1 MRRFPG
7 RISKARQTCSL
18 VAFSHEWTCMIQK
31 FAPAFASLFIASS
44 FPSPATA
51 GTTKVYLGTQGR
63 GESKGI
69 YLCELN
75 TETGALSKPKL
86 AATLSGCGFLAIH
99 PGRKY
104 LYSTARGD
112 GNQVA
117 AFHIR
122 SDYTLDPI
130 NLQSSEGTGPCH
142 LSVDAT
148 GSCLMVANY
157 GSGSVA
163 ALRIDEDG
171 SLVKSSSAHQH
182 EGSSINERRQ
192 KGPHAHSIYPGPDN
206 KFAYAPDLGI
216 DKVVIY
222 KLNAGTATM
231 EKVGSAET
239 RAGAGPRHL
248 KFGRDGRQAYV
259 LTELHQTVTVYD
271 RDPATGLLGRSKQD
285 VKSLDKGID
294 PDGMSCSEIRVHP
307 DGKFLYAANRDVKGT
322 GRDSISVF
330 KVLEEGKLK
339 RIQTIPAKVS
349 VPRNIGVDPDGKW
362 LLVAGQRSG
371 NVPVFR
377 IGKDGRL
384 KDNGN
389 EVKVANAMCV
399 EFLK

>member
-1 MRRFPG
+1 
-7 RISKARQTCSL
+7 
-18 VAFSHEWTCMIQK
+18 MIK
-31 FAPAFASLFIASS
+31 KYTPAFISLLLVSS
-44 FPSPATA
+44 FSSPANA

-69 YLCELN
+69 YLCDLN

-99 PGRKY
+99 PNKKY

-122 SDYTLDPI
+122 NDYTLGPI
-130 NLQSSEGTGPCH
+130 NLQSSEGTSPCH
-142 LSVDAT
+142 VSVDAT

-171 SLVKSSSAHQH
+171 SLVKSNSAHQH
-182 EGSSINERRQ
+182 EGSSINKSRQ

-222 KLNAGTATM
+222 KLNPATAAM
-231 EKVGSAET
+231 EKIGFADT
-239 RAGAGPRHL
+239 RAGAGPRHM
-248 KFGRDGRQAYV
+248 KFGKDGRQAYV
-259 LTELHQTVTVYD
+259 LTELHLTVTVYD
-271 RDPATGLLGRSKQD
+271 RDPATGLLGKSKQD
-285 VKSLDKGID
+285 VKSLAQDID

-307 DGKFLYAANRDVKGT
+307 NGKFLYAANRDGKRA

-330 KVLEEGKLK
+330 QVLEEGRLK
-339 RIQTIPAKVS
+339 RIQSIPAKVS
-349 VPRNIGVDPDGKW
+349 IPRNIGVDPDGKW

-377 IGKDGRL
+377 IRKDGTL
-384 KDNGN
+384 QDNGN

-399 EFLK
+399 EFLRQEN